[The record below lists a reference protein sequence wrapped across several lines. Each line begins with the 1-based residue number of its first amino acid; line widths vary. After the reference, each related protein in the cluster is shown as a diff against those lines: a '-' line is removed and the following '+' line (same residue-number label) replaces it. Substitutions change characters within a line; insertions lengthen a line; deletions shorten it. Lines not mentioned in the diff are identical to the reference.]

1 MSLSYLNGMMIGA
14 GLIVAIGAQNAF
26 VLAQSVRREH
36 HWAVAA
42 TCALCDLVLI
52 CAGVFGLASLLV
64 SNPILLGITRWAGA
78 VFLFVYGLSALK
90 RAIRPGALSPQA
102 NQKRPLGAVLAATLA
117 VTLLNPHVYLD
128 TVVLVGSL
136 GAQQAS
142 PAAYAAGASSASIL
156 WFGLLA
162 AAGSFMS
169 KWLSRPSTWRAVDLL
184 VAVMMWSLAARLIS
198 ET

>member
-1 MSLSYLNGMMIGA
+1 MSPSYLNGMMIGA

-36 HWAVAA
+36 QWSVAA

-52 CAGVFGLASLLV
+52 CAGVFGLATLLV
-64 SNPILLGITRWAGA
+64 SSPILLGITRWAGA
-78 VFLFVYGLSALK
+78 IFLFIYGLSALK
-90 RAIRPGALSPQA
+90 RAIRPSALSPHFQP
-102 NQKRPLGAVLAATLA
+102 KRSFGAVMASTLA

-136 GAQQAS
+136 GAQQPS
-142 PAAYAAGASSASIL
+142 PIAYAAGAASASIL

-184 VAVMMWSLAARLIS
+184 VAVMMWSLAARLVL